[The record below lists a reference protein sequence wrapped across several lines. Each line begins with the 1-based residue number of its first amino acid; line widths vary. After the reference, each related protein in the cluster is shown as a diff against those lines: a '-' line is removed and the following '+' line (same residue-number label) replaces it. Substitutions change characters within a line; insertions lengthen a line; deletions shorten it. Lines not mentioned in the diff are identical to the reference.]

1 AERVESAYEIVSR
14 AVTGTDITLRGVT
27 ANGMPDG
34 ANPVETATLEEAYL
48 AFMAAR
54 GRSDAARQDDE
65 TPPADGPA

>member
-1 AERVESAYEIVSR
+1 
-14 AVTGTDITLRGVT
+14 
-27 ANGMPDG
+27 MPDG

-65 TPPADGPA
+65 PAPADGPN